1 MHRVQ
6 SSGLPKTANPGVQG
20 QTVGKSLPGDL
31 SVAGEQFPVTR
42 TRGPSCVEIWVE
54 RMGGV
59 FLGSSLL
66 DHDRLAQ
73 SDS

>member
-42 TRGPSCVEIWVE
+42 TRGPDTRHHVSRFGLREWA
-54 RMGGV
+54 GY
-59 FLGSSLL
+59 FW
-66 DHDRLAQ
+66 AAPY
-73 SDS
+73 